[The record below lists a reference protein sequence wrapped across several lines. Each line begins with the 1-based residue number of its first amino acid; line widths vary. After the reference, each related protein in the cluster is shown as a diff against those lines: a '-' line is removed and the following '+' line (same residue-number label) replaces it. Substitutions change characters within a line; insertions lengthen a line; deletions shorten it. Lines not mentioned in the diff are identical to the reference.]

1 MASVNGVAK
10 HVFTYKTVRRQD
22 KGVTRC
28 YVFDLE
34 GETKPGEDNVV
45 EISLPIERGLVLS
58 GAYLDLPDQVP
69 LGATPGV

>member
-1 MASVNGVAK
+1 M
-10 HVFTYKTVRRQD
+10 
-22 KGVTRC
+22 TRC